1 MRKYLVSFLI
11 ISALF
16 ASCTKDD
23 DTTTANTTP
32 ITAADLTGTWELQK
46 IQASDVTVK
55 GIDITLVNE
64 LKEGLPATMNES
76 QQTFTFNGNMICTLT
91 EKQGDKVTNTLQGAY
106 TILNNRLN
114 TILISLSEN
123 GAKYYYNVGIE
134 KKDDK
139 FFFVYDKISYLFT
152 YGELLKNAKT
162 EDEKKIFQSKIARAT
177 TLISAIRCPILMVK
191 K

>member
-1 MRKYLVSFLI
+1 
-11 ISALF
+11 
-16 ASCTKDD
+16 
-23 DTTTANTTP
+23 
-32 ITAADLTGTWELQK
+32 
-46 IQASDVTVK
+46 
-55 GIDITLVNE
+55 
-64 LKEGLPATMNES
+64 
-76 QQTFTFNGNMICTLT
+76 
-91 EKQGDKVTNTLQGAY
+91 
-106 TILNNRLN
+106 LN